1 MAQQFMELDS
11 IDSSLKRVI
20 DLTGDEDEPMPKKP
34 RRARTRKTEVEQL
47 NSSSIVASV
56 AGMFSRREPVEF
68 VLDSG
73 VAAHILD
80 YVMPYEEDDALRQL
94 RAWLCDVVGLDD
106 LKETRKREQE
116 EAKAELELFLDRG
129 HHDIYPVSFL
139 VFADAID
146 G

>member
-20 DLTGDEDEPMPKKP
+20 DLTGDEDQPKPKKLRCIRMKP
-34 RRARTRKTEVEQL
+34 RRARKTEVEQL

-73 VAAHILD
+73 IAAHILD

-94 RAWLCDVVGLDD
+94 RTWLCDVVGLDD
-106 LKETRKREQE
+106 LKETRKREQ
-116 EAKAELELFLDRG
+116 AKAKDVLGDYLFRMNVQ
-129 HHDIYPVSFL
+129 IYPVGFP
-139 VFADAID
+139 I
-146 G
+146 